1 METID
6 IRDNFP
12 VMNGGNGVILSK
24 RGDICVGW
32 ELTLP
37 PAFRCNEEKYDSLV
51 GTLAAAVQL
60 LPDWTIV
67 HKQDVFMRKRYEAEE
82 DSSLALRMT
91 EGKRRMTGD
100 VRRVTGGERRA
111 MKDVPGATCGKA
123 RRPKMGFL
131 EEAYE
136 EHFDGREYLDHRC
149 FLWLTFSSKKNV
161 RGGSSGLLGL
171 AGAGLP
177 SAVVIGRCLGA
188 AEQFGAMLAGNG
200 LLGLRRLTESDIFG
214 DSSAALIDSSA
225 PPQNDRRRGQNDRE
239 RARGDRCHAERSEA
253 SVGILQDYL
262 NFTDGGKDVLS
273 DIQVAHDCVRVGD
286 KTVYCYLFADL
297 DQLPGE
303 VASCRRVSALSTENS
318 VVSLSF
324 LNAIG
329 QDLDCEHV
337 VNTFIVKEPV
347 KDIHGGLDS
356 KRRQMQSMSARNAE
370 NRKYA
375 EEINEYLETAAVEQM
390 STVRCHVNVLAG
402 EDSSASL
409 IDSSASPQNDRET
422 IRSERV
428 ADMVATAVSKLGITP
443 VRDIAN
449 APAQF
454 WSSIPGNESGLAFS
468 EYMTMELQSAL
479 CLNLFDGFDVGI
491 PGGVLKMSDRI
502 RLIPVRFDI
511 QEKAMDAG
519 LIENY
524 NVFLLGPSGSGKS
537 FFMNKYL
544 RSCYMAGQHCF
555 LIDVGDS
562 YRALCHIIK
571 EESGGKDGTYYTFEK
586 GWPISFNPFRNVR
599 RFSQADSEAMNF
611 LFTLM
616 VTLWKNGKTEISSSA
631 EKYVR
636 ESITQFLQQWTDS
649 SGVDSS
655 AAPQNDRKVAKKC
668 KGELEGDNEM
678 PGQDTPKIGDFRGP
692 RTAGHDEAEA
702 RRDGRREGYDGQDP
716 VFNDYFE
723 YVRDVFGDL
732 LAAEDA
738 GKEYFDLKDYLISLE
753 QFYKGGPYDY
763 LLNSSESVNILE
775 DRFVVFEID
784 HIKGDPVIYPITT
797 LVIMD
802 AFMEKMTSNG
812 DFKVMCIEEAWK
824 AIMGTQMATYMLELW
839 KTARKHR
846 TAAMVVTQELKDI
859 TSSPIIKDS
868 IVENS
873 GVKILLD
880 QTKYVNRFEELAGQL
895 SLSDDDKAMVLSLN
909 RYRPVR
915 FAQGD
920 RGMPGRE
927 VFFNLGNKKSFVMR
941 LEVSQEERIAF
952 SSAKKDKMRLAAAVE
967 KCGGSYIKAIKKLVK
982 KEIPGQAGND
992 VGK

>member
-1 METID
+1 MEAID

-12 VMNGGNGVILSK
+12 VMNGGDGIILSK
-24 RGDICVGW
+24 RGDICLGW
-32 ELTLP
+32 EVQLP
-37 PAFRCNEEKYDSLV
+37 PTFRCNEAGYDSLV
-51 GTLAAAVQL
+51 GTLAGAIAL
-60 LPDWTIV
+60 LPDYTIV
-67 HKQDVFMRKRYEAEE
+67 HKQDIFMRKHYDA
-82 DSSLALRMT
+82 APA
-91 EGKRRMTGD
+91 K
-100 VRRVTGGERRA
+100 
-111 MKDVPGATCGKA
+111 
-123 RRPKMGFL
+123 GFL

-136 EHFDGREYLDHRC
+136 RHFDGREYLDHHC
-149 FLWLTFSSKKNV
+149 LLWLSFSSKKNV
-161 RGGSSGLLGL
+161 RSGSSGLLGL

-177 SAVVIGRCLGA
+177 NAAEIGRCLTA
-188 AEQFGAMLAGNG
+188 AEQFGAMLGGNS
-200 LLGLRRLTESDIFG
+200 LLSMRRLTEEDIFG
-214 DSSAALIDSSA
+214 ADKPGL
-225 PPQNDRRRGQNDRE
+225 
-239 RARGDRCHAERSEA
+239 
-253 SVGILQDYL
+253 LQDYL
-262 NFTDGGKDVLS
+262 NFTGGGADVLS
-273 DIQVAHDCVRVGD
+273 DIQVSPGALRIGD
-286 KTVYCYLFADL
+286 KSIVCHLFADL

-303 VASCRRVSALSTENS
+303 VASCKRERDLSTENS
-318 VVSLSF
+318 AVMLSF
-324 LNAIG
+324 LNDIG
-329 QDLDCEHV
+329 QALDCEHV
-337 VNTFIVKEPV
+337 VNWFCVKEPL
-347 KDIHGGLDS
+347 KDIHGSLDS

-375 EEINEYLETAAVEQM
+375 EEINEYLETAATEQM
-390 STVRCHVNVLAG
+390 YTVRCHLNVFSVD
-402 EDSSASL
+402 E
-409 IDSSASPQNDRET
+409 N
-422 IRSERV
+422 
-428 ADMVATAVSKLGITP
+428 ATTTAISKLGITP

-454 WSSIPGNESGLAFS
+454 WTSIPGNESGLAFS
-468 EYMTMELQSAL
+468 EYMTMELQSSL
-479 CLNLFDGFDVGI
+479 CLNLYDGFDTGI
-491 PGGVLKMSDRI
+491 ADGVLKMSDRI
-502 RLIPVRFDI
+502 RLVPQRFDI
-511 QEKAMDAG
+511 QEKALEAG

-544 RSCYMAGQHCF
+544 RSCYGAGQHCF

-562 YRALCHIIK
+562 YRGLCHIIK

-586 GWPISFNPFRNVR
+586 GKPISFNPFRNVK

-616 VTLWKNGKTEISSSA
+616 VTLWKNGKVEISSSA

-636 ESITQFLQQWTDS
+636 ESISAFLRQWDQ
-649 SGVDSS
+649 V
-655 AAPQNDRKVAKKC
+655 
-668 KGELEGDNEM
+668 
-678 PGQDTPKIGDFRGP
+678 F
-692 RTAGHDEAEA
+692 
-702 RRDGRREGYDGQDP
+702 DP

-723 YVRDVFGDL
+723 FVRDVFGDL
-732 LAAEDA
+732 LRAEDA

-784 HIKGDPVIYPITT
+784 HIKGDPIIYPITT

-802 AFMEKMTSNG
+802 AFMEKMTSNS

-880 QTKYVNRFEELAGQL
+880 QTKYLNRFEVLASEL
-895 SLSDDDKAMVLSLN
+895 SLSEDDKSMVLSLN
-909 RYRPVR
+909 RLKIPG
-915 FAQGD
+915 AS
-920 RGMPGRE
+920 GRE

-941 LEVSQEERIAF
+941 LEVSPEERIAF
-952 SSAKKDKMRLAAAVE
+952 SSAKKDKLRLAAAVE
-967 KCGGSYIKAIKKLVK
+967 KSGGSYIKAIKKLTK
-982 KEIPGQAGND
+982 TEEI
-992 VGK
+992 

>member
-1 METID
+1 MEEIN
-6 IRDNFP
+6 IRYNFP
-12 VMNGGNGVILSK
+12 VMNGGDGLILSK

-32 ELTLP
+32 ELQLP
-37 PAFRCNEEKYDSLV
+37 PAFRCNESGYDSLL
-51 GTLAAAVQL
+51 GTISGAIAL
-60 LPDWTIV
+60 LPDYTVV
-67 HKQDVFMRKRYEAEE
+67 HKQDVFMRKRYDAE
-82 DSSLALRMT
+82 RCPVGPGMT
-91 EGKRRMTGD
+91 KQ
-100 VRRVTGGERRA
+100 
-111 MKDVPGATCGKA
+111 
-123 RRPKMGFL
+123 GFL
-131 EEAYE
+131 EKAYE
-136 EHFDGREYLDHRC
+136 AHFNGREYMDHRC
-149 FLWLTFSSKKNV
+149 FLWLSFSSRKKI

-171 AGAGLP
+171 AASGLP
-177 SAVVIGRCLGA
+177 SAATIGRCMNA
-188 AEQFGAMLAGNG
+188 ADQFASMMAGNG
-200 LLGLRRLTESDIFG
+200 LWSLRRLTEGDIFG
-214 DSSAALIDSSA
+214 EMPDQAGHD
-225 PPQNDRRRGQNDRE
+225 G
-239 RARGDRCHAERSEA
+239 H
-253 SVGILQDYL
+253 VGILQDYL
-262 NFTDGGKDVLS
+262 NFTDGGADVLS
-273 DIQVAHDCVRVGD
+273 DIQVAPDCVRVGD
-286 KTVYCYLFADL
+286 KTVVCHLFGDL

-303 VASCRRVSALSTENS
+303 VASCKRNRDLSTENS
-318 VVSLSF
+318 AVMLSW
-324 LNAIG
+324 LNDIG
-329 QDLDCEHV
+329 QSLDCEHV
-337 VNTFIVKEPV
+337 VNWFCVKEPL
-347 KDIHGGLDS
+347 KDIHGSLDS

-375 EEINEYLETAAVEQM
+375 EEINEYLETAAVQQM
-390 STVRCHVNVLAG
+390 STVRCHVSVFSTDDN
-402 EDSSASL
+402 
-409 IDSSASPQNDRET
+409 
-422 IRSERV
+422 
-428 ADMVATAVSKLGITP
+428 ATTTAISKLGITP

-468 EYMTMELQSAL
+468 EYMTMELSSAL
-479 CLNLFDGFDVGI
+479 CLNLYDGFDTGI

-502 RLIPVRFDI
+502 RLVPQRFDI
-511 QEKAMDAG
+511 QELALELG

-544 RSCYMAGQHCF
+544 RSCYVAGQQCF

-586 GWPISFNPFRNVR
+586 GKPISFNPFRNHR
-599 RFSQADSEAMNF
+599 RFSQADSEAMIF

-616 VTLWKNGKTEISSSA
+616 VTLWKNGKVEISSSA

-636 ESITQFLQQWTDS
+636 ESITQFLRQW
-649 SGVDSS
+649 
-655 AAPQNDRKVAKKC
+655 
-668 KGELEGDNEM
+668 EEM
-678 PGQDTPKIGDFRGP
+678 PDEVGHDEGK
-692 RTAGHDEAEA
+692 AGHD
-702 RRDGRREGYDGQDP
+702 GRDP

-732 LAAEDA
+732 LAADEA

-763 LLNSSESVNILE
+763 LLNSHESIDILN

-802 AFMEKMTSNG
+802 AFMEKMTSIPG
-812 DFKVMCIEEAWK
+812 FKVMCIEEAWK

-846 TAAMVVTQELKDI
+846 TSAMVVTQELKDI

-880 QTKYVNRFEELAGQL
+880 QSKYLNKFEELAAQL
-895 SLSDDDKAMVLSLN
+895 SLSEDDKSMVLSLN
-909 RYRPVR
+909 RYK
-915 FAQGD
+915 
-920 RGMPGRE
+920 MPGRAGHDAGRE

-941 LEVSQEERIAF
+941 LEVSPEERWAF
-952 SSAKKDKMRLAAAVE
+952 SSAKKDKLRLAAAVE
-967 KCGGSYIKAIKKLVK
+967 KSGGSYIRAIKKMVK
-982 KEIPGQAGND
+982 KEE
-992 VGK
+992 V

>member
-1 METID
+1 MEAID

-12 VMNGGNGVILSK
+12 VINGGDGVILSK

-32 ELTLP
+32 EVQLP
-37 PAFRCNEEKYDSLV
+37 PAFRCNESGYDSLV
-51 GTLAAAVQL
+51 GTLAGAIAL
-60 LPDWTIV
+60 LPDYTIV
-67 HKQDVFMRKRYEAEE
+67 HKQDIFMRKRYHA
-82 DSSLALRMT
+82 DPSASL
-91 EGKRRMTGD
+91 
-100 VRRVTGGERRA
+100 RVTKG
-111 MKDVPGATCGKA
+111 D
-123 RRPKMGFL
+123 FL
-131 EEAYE
+131 EKAYE

-149 FLWLTFSSKKNV
+149 LLWLSFSSKKNV
-161 RGGSSGLLGL
+161 RSGSSGLLGL

-177 SAVVIGRCLGA
+177 SAAAIGRCLTA
-188 AEQFGAMLAGNG
+188 AEQFGAMLGGNS
-200 LLGLRRLTESDIFG
+200 LLSLRRLTEEDVFG
-214 DSSAALIDSSA
+214 ADKPGL
-225 PPQNDRRRGQNDRE
+225 
-239 RARGDRCHAERSEA
+239 
-253 SVGILQDYL
+253 LQDNL
-262 NFTDGGKDVLS
+262 NFADGGADVLS
-273 DIQVAHDCVRVGD
+273 DIQVAPGELRIGD
-286 KTVYCYLFADL
+286 KSIVCHLFADL

-303 VASCRRVSALSTENS
+303 VASCKRNRDLSTENS
-318 VVSLSF
+318 AVMLSF
-324 LNAIG
+324 LNDIG
-329 QDLDCEHV
+329 QALDCEHV
-337 VNTFIVKEPV
+337 VNWFCVKEPL
-347 KDIHGGLDS
+347 KDIHGSLDS

-375 EEINEYLETAAVEQM
+375 EEINEYLETAAVQQM
-390 STVRCHVNVLAG
+390 STVRCHLSVFSVDEN
-402 EDSSASL
+402 
-409 IDSSASPQNDRET
+409 
-422 IRSERV
+422 
-428 ADMVATAVSKLGITP
+428 ATTTAISKLGITP
-443 VRDIAN
+443 VRDTAN

-454 WSSIPGNESGLAFS
+454 WTSIPGNESGLAFS
-468 EYMTMELQSAL
+468 EYMTMELQSSL
-479 CLNLFDGFDVGI
+479 CLNLYDGFDMGI
-491 PGGVLKMSDRI
+491 ADGVLKMSDRI
-502 RLIPVRFDI
+502 RLVPQRFDI
-511 QEKAMDAG
+511 QEKALDAG

-544 RSCYMAGQHCF
+544 RSCYVAGQHCF

-586 GWPISFNPFRNVR
+586 GKPISFNPFRNVK

-616 VTLWKNGKTEISSSA
+616 VTLWKNGKVEISSSA

-636 ESITQFLQQWTDS
+636 ESISSFLRQWDQ
-649 SGVDSS
+649 V
-655 AAPQNDRKVAKKC
+655 
-668 KGELEGDNEM
+668 
-678 PGQDTPKIGDFRGP
+678 F
-692 RTAGHDEAEA
+692 
-702 RRDGRREGYDGQDP
+702 DP

-723 YVRDVFGDL
+723 FVRDVFGDL
-732 LAAEDA
+732 LRAEDA

-763 LLNSSESVNILE
+763 LLNSAESVNILE

-784 HIKGDPVIYPITT
+784 HIKGDPIIYPITT

-802 AFMEKMTSNG
+802 AFIEKMTSNS

-880 QTKYVNRFEELAGQL
+880 QTKYLNRFEELAAQL
-895 SLSDDDKAMVLSLN
+895 SLSEDDKGMVLSLN
-909 RYRPVR
+909 RLKIPG
-915 FAQGD
+915 AS
-920 RGMPGRE
+920 GRE

-941 LEVSQEERIAF
+941 LEVSPEERIAF
-952 SSAKKDKMRLAAAVE
+952 SSAKKDKERLANAVE
-967 KCGGSYIKAIKKLVK
+967 KSGGSYIKAIKKLVR
-982 KEIPGQAGND
+982 KEEI
-992 VGK
+992 

>member
-1 METID
+1 MEAID

-12 VMNGGNGVILSK
+12 VLNGGDGVILSK

-32 ELTLP
+32 EVQLP
-37 PAFRCNEEKYDSLV
+37 PAFRCNEAGYDSLV
-51 GTLAAAVQL
+51 GTLAGAIAL
-60 LPDWTIV
+60 LPDYTIV
-67 HKQDVFMRKRYEAEE
+67 HKQDIFMRKRYHAEK
-82 DSSLALRMT
+82 SS
-91 EGKRRMTGD
+91 
-100 VRRVTGGERRA
+100 
-111 MKDVPGATCGKA
+111 
-123 RRPKMGFL
+123 GFL
-131 EEAYE
+131 EKAYE

-149 FLWLTFSSKKNV
+149 LLWLSFSSKKNV
-161 RGGSSGLLGL
+161 RSGSSGLLGL

-177 SAVVIGRCLGA
+177 SAAAIGRYLTA
-188 AEQFGAMLAGNG
+188 AEQFGAMLGGNS
-200 LLGLRRLTESDIFG
+200 LLSMRRLTEEDIFG
-214 DSSAALIDSSA
+214 ADKPGL
-225 PPQNDRRRGQNDRE
+225 
-239 RARGDRCHAERSEA
+239 
-253 SVGILQDYL
+253 LQDNL
-262 NFTDGGKDVLS
+262 NFADGGADVLS
-273 DIQVAHDCVRVGD
+273 DIQVAPGELRIGD
-286 KTVYCYLFADL
+286 KFIVCHLFADL

-303 VASCRRVSALSTENS
+303 VASCKRNRDLSTENS
-318 VVSLSF
+318 AVMLSF
-324 LNAIG
+324 LNDIG
-329 QDLDCEHV
+329 QALDCEHV
-337 VNTFIVKEPV
+337 VNWFCVKEPL
-347 KDIHGGLDS
+347 KDIHGSLDS

-375 EEINEYLETAAVEQM
+375 EEINEYLETAAVQQM
-390 STVRCHVNVLAG
+390 STVRCHLNVFSVD
-402 EDSSASL
+402 E
-409 IDSSASPQNDRET
+409 N
-422 IRSERV
+422 
-428 ADMVATAVSKLGITP
+428 ATTTAISKLGITP
-443 VRDIAN
+443 VRDTAN

-454 WSSIPGNESGLAFS
+454 WTSIPGNESGLAFS
-468 EYMTMELQSAL
+468 EYMTMELQSSL
-479 CLNLFDGFDVGI
+479 CLNLFDGFDMGI
-491 PGGVLKMSDRI
+491 ADGVLKMSDRI
-502 RLIPVRFDI
+502 RLVPQRFDI
-511 QEKAMDAG
+511 QEKALDAG

-544 RSCYMAGQHCF
+544 RSCYVAGQHCF

-562 YRALCHIIK
+562 YRGLCHIIK

-586 GWPISFNPFRNVR
+586 GKPISFNPFRNVK
-599 RFSQADSEAMNF
+599 RFSQVDSEAMNF

-616 VTLWKNGKTEISSSA
+616 VTLWKNGKVEISSSA

-636 ESITQFLQQWTDS
+636 ESISAFLRQWDQ
-649 SGVDSS
+649 V
-655 AAPQNDRKVAKKC
+655 
-668 KGELEGDNEM
+668 
-678 PGQDTPKIGDFRGP
+678 F
-692 RTAGHDEAEA
+692 
-702 RRDGRREGYDGQDP
+702 DP

-723 YVRDVFGDL
+723 FVRDVFGDL
-732 LAAEDA
+732 LRAEDA

-802 AFMEKMTSNG
+802 AFMEKMTSNS

-880 QTKYVNRFEELAGQL
+880 QTKYLNRFEELAAQL
-895 SLSDDDKAMVLSLN
+895 SLSEDDKGMVLSLN
-909 RYRPVR
+909 RLKIPG
-915 FAQGD
+915 AS
-920 RGMPGRE
+920 GRE

-941 LEVSQEERIAF
+941 LEVSPEERIAF
-952 SSAKKDKMRLAAAVE
+952 SSAKKDKERLAKAVE
-967 KCGGSYIKAIKKLVK
+967 KSGGSYIKAIKKLVR
-982 KEIPGQAGND
+982 KEEI
-992 VGK
+992 

>member
-1 METID
+1 MEAID

-12 VMNGGNGVILSK
+12 VLNGGDGVILSK

-32 ELTLP
+32 EVQLP
-37 PAFRCNEEKYDSLV
+37 PAFRCNEAGYDSLV
-51 GTLAAAVQL
+51 GTLAGAIAL
-60 LPDWTIV
+60 LPDYTIV
-67 HKQDVFMRKRYEAEE
+67 HKQDIFMRKRYHAEK
-82 DSSLALRMT
+82 SS
-91 EGKRRMTGD
+91 
-100 VRRVTGGERRA
+100 
-111 MKDVPGATCGKA
+111 
-123 RRPKMGFL
+123 GFL
-131 EEAYE
+131 EKAYE

-149 FLWLTFSSKKNV
+149 LLWLSFSSKKNV
-161 RGGSSGLLGL
+161 RSGSSGLMGL

-177 SAVVIGRCLGA
+177 SAAAIGRCLTA
-188 AEQFGAMLAGNG
+188 AEQFGAMLGGNS
-200 LLGLRRLTESDIFG
+200 LLSMRRLTEEDIFG
-214 DSSAALIDSSA
+214 ADKPGL
-225 PPQNDRRRGQNDRE
+225 
-239 RARGDRCHAERSEA
+239 
-253 SVGILQDYL
+253 LQDYL
-262 NFTDGGKDVLS
+262 NFTDGGADVLS
-273 DIQVAHDCVRVGD
+273 DIQVSPRALRIGD
-286 KTVYCYLFADL
+286 KSIVCHLFADL

-303 VASCRRVSALSTENS
+303 VASCKRNRDLSTENS
-318 VVSLSF
+318 AVMLSF
-324 LNAIG
+324 LNDIG
-329 QDLDCEHV
+329 QALDCEHV
-337 VNTFIVKEPV
+337 VNWFCVKEPL
-347 KDIHGGLDS
+347 KDIHGSLDS

-375 EEINEYLETAAVEQM
+375 EEINEYLETAAVQQM
-390 STVRCHVNVLAG
+390 STVRCHLSVFSVDEN
-402 EDSSASL
+402 
-409 IDSSASPQNDRET
+409 
-422 IRSERV
+422 
-428 ADMVATAVSKLGITP
+428 ATTTAISKLGITP
-443 VRDIAN
+443 VRDTAN

-454 WSSIPGNESGLAFS
+454 WTSIPGNESGLAFS
-468 EYMTMELQSAL
+468 EYMTMELQSGL
-479 CLNLFDGFDVGI
+479 CLNLFDGFDTGI
-491 PGGVLKMSDRI
+491 VDGVLKMSDRI
-502 RLIPVRFDI
+502 RLVPQRFDI
-511 QEKAMDAG
+511 QEKALDAG

-544 RSCYMAGQHCF
+544 RSCYVAGQHCF

-586 GWPISFNPFRNVR
+586 GKPISFNPFRNVK
-599 RFSQADSEAMNF
+599 RFSQVDSEAMNF

-616 VTLWKNGKTEISSSA
+616 VTLWKNGKVEISSSA

-636 ESITQFLQQWTDS
+636 ESISAFLRQWDQ
-649 SGVDSS
+649 V
-655 AAPQNDRKVAKKC
+655 
-668 KGELEGDNEM
+668 
-678 PGQDTPKIGDFRGP
+678 F
-692 RTAGHDEAEA
+692 
-702 RRDGRREGYDGQDP
+702 DP

-723 YVRDVFGDL
+723 FVRDVFGDL
-732 LAAEDA
+732 LKAEDA

-802 AFMEKMTSNG
+802 AFMEKMTSNS

-880 QTKYVNRFEELAGQL
+880 QTKYLNRFEELAAQL
-895 SLSDDDKAMVLSLN
+895 SLSEDDKGMVLSLN
-909 RYRPVR
+909 RLKILG
-915 FAQGD
+915 AS
-920 RGMPGRE
+920 GRE
-927 VFFNLGNKKSFVMR
+927 VFFNLGNRKSFVMR
-941 LEVSQEERIAF
+941 LEVSPEERIAF
-952 SSAKKDKMRLAAAVE
+952 SSAKKDKERLAKAVE
-967 KCGGSYIKAIKKLVK
+967 KSGGSYIKAIKKLVR
-982 KEIPGQAGND
+982 KEEI
-992 VGK
+992 